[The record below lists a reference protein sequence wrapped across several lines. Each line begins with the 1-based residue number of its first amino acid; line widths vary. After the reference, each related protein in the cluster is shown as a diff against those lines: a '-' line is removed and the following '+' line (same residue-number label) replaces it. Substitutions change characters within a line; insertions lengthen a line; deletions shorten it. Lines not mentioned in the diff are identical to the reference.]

1 MCMQQTTEMKPL
13 ENSIEIQRDFPIL
26 QEKVNGKRLIYLDN
40 TATTQKP
47 NVVIDAMNE
56 YYKKENANVHRGVY
70 LLAQRA
76 TEAYERAHEIVARFI
91 NASFEEVIFTKGTT
105 ESINLLAYS
114 LAHTLQKGD
123 EIVLSEM
130 EHHSNIVP
138 WQQVAKRKGAKIR
151 YIPLTKDFRLDMEKA
166 KELITEK
173 TKIVSVTHL
182 SNVLGTINPVKEL
195 AKFAHNVGALM
206 IVDAAQSVP
215 HFPVDVKDLDCDF
228 LCFSGHKMLGP
239 TGIGVLYG
247 KKEHLETMEPFLFG
261 GDMISEVTYEDATWN
276 DLPWKFEAG
285 TPNIAEAVG
294 LAKAIEYLQS
304 IGMEN
309 IQAHDIYL
317 TNYALEQLG
326 KIRGV
331 TIIGPKDKE
340 NRGAIISFTIENIHP
355 HDLAEILNRHGIA
368 VRGGHHCA
376 MPLHQ
381 KLGLTGTTRAS
392 FYVYNTKEDIDAL
405 VPAIREAQEIF
416 K

>member
-1 MCMQQTTEMKPL
+1 MQQIIEIKPL
-13 ENSIEIQRDFPIL
+13 ENCNEIQRDFPIL

-47 NVVIDAMNE
+47 DVVIDAMNE
-56 YYKKENANVHRGVY
+56 YYKKGNANVHRGVH

-76 TEAYERAHEIVARFI
+76 TEAYERAHEIVALFI

-138 WQQVAKRKGAKIR
+138 WQQVAKWKGAKIK
-151 YIPLTKDFRLDMEKA
+151 YIPLTTDFRLDMEKA

-173 TKIVSVTHL
+173 TRIVSVAHM

-195 AKFAHNVGALM
+195 ANFAHNVGALM

-215 HFPVDVKDLDCDF
+215 HLHVDVKDLDCDF

-294 LAKAIEYLQS
+294 LAKAIEYLQK

-309 IQAHDIYL
+309 IRAHDIYL
-317 TNYALEQLG
+317 TSYALEQLT
-326 KIRGV
+326 KINRV
-331 TIIGPKDKE
+331 TIIGPKDTE
-340 NRGAIISFTIENIHP
+340 NRGAIISFTVENIHP

-392 FYVYNTKEDIDAL
+392 FYVYNTKEDIDTMIT
-405 VPAIREAQEIF
+405 AIQEAQEIF